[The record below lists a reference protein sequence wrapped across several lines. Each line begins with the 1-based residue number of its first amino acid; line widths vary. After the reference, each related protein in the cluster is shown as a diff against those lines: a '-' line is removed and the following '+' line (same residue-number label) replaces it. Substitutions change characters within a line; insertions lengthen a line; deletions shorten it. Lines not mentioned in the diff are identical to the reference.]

1 MIERAL
7 DNDTA
12 IRSYRYLRLALVI
25 IVLSLGVS
33 LLLERWH
40 AGCWSTSISASFYTP
55 VRSVFVGGL
64 VAIGVCLITIKGR
77 TDAEDILL
85 NIAGMLAPIVA
96 FVPTSPPRTVCSS
109 VPHLVTDAR
118 PFIDNNLLSLAIGG
132 MLAMGVAYVSA
143 RRHGPVNMSVSV
155 ANRIGFGVAL
165 AIIVSGLV
173 WYIVARDNFVTYAH
187 GYAALVLFIA
197 IGIVVWINRR
207 RSRPKFARLY
217 GLIAGFMVLSAVAV
231 GIGTAVAD
239 EWNHSTLWIEALE
252 IGAFAVFWTLQTF
265 EHWGSGMAPT
275 AD

>member
-1 MIERAL
+1 MIERVL
-7 DNDTA
+7 DHDTA
-12 IRSYRYLRLALVI
+12 IKSYRYLRLALVI

-40 AGCWSTSISASFYTP
+40 AGCWSTSISASYYTP

-64 VAIGVCLITIKGR
+64 VAIGVCLITIRGR
-77 TDAEDILL
+77 TDPEDILL

-96 FVPTSPPRTVCSS
+96 FVPTSPPHTVCSS
-109 VPHLVTDAR
+109 VPYLVTDAR

-143 RRHGPVNMSVSV
+143 RRHGPVSMSVSV
-155 ANRIGFGVAL
+155 ADRIGYGIAL
-165 AIIVSGLV
+165 LIILSGLV
-173 WYIVARDNFVTYAH
+173 WYVVDRDDFVEFAH
-187 GYAALVLFIA
+187 GYAALALFVA

-207 RSRPKFARLY
+207 HARPKFARLY
-217 GLIAGFMVLSAVAV
+217 GMIAGFMVLAAVAV

-265 EHWGSGMAPT
+265 EHWGSGVAPPS
-275 AD
+275 